1 MLQVVSVLLMLLL
14 VTQVEVA
21 LYSANTLLSKVSLIG
36 EEPTLKEKVA
46 LMLQPAYILKGET
59 LPHLSPYPPPPPLTL
74 PPLTPHPSPTFHP
87 TPHSPFPPPRALPN
101 NALPTLP
108 HDTRLEGL

>member
-59 LPHLSPYPPPPPLTL
+59 LPHLSPYPPPPPTPHLIPPHPSLLTL
-74 PPLTPHPSPTFHP
+74 PPTPPFRPPGSFPTML
-87 TPHSPFPPPRALPN
+87 SPPRPM
-101 NALPTLP
+101 
-108 HDTRLEGL
+108 TRHWKACK